1 MIPGRGQ
8 PEKKPFARMRQPLHS
23 AAVGASEMVVLVV
36 EDDVSLRL
44 LCRVNLELEG
54 YRVLEAATLKQARD
68 ALASEPVDVVL
79 LDVNV
84 SGESGLDL
92 LYELDAEEERPA
104 LALFTGDSTIDGA
117 VHDRVD
123 GVIAKPFTLED
134 LSGTVAR
141 LATRVA

>member
-1 MIPGRGQ
+1 
-8 PEKKPFARMRQPLHS
+8 
-23 AAVGASEMVVLVV
+23 VGGSETTVLVV

-54 YRVLEAATLKQARD
+54 YRVLEAATLALARD
-68 ALASEPVDVVL
+68 LLASEPIDVVL
-79 LDVNV
+79 LDVHV
-84 SGESGLDL
+84 SRESGLEL

-104 LALFTGDSTIDGA
+104 LALFTGDSRIDAA